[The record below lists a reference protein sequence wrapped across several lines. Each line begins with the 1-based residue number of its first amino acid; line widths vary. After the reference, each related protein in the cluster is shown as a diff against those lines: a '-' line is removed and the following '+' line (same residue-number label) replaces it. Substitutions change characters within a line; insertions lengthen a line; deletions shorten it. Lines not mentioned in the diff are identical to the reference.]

1 MSEKNLDSKPPKNE
15 KVMPWKT
22 GLWCGKNSKTWV
34 MIVKGDVAETKN
46 LCVLEYPDTKSV
58 ATATWSYANNLED
71 YGPAHPEVI
80 EASGVKN
87 NNLEMAFS
95 MGVQEFKM
103 YGVLNQEGKKLYQI
117 GFDQK
122 LDVFEWL
129 DDEAIKI
136 LKEGREDCE
145 APKSHNIPKP
155 NQMGKLFWFSGPPG
169 AGKSTTAQ
177 RLSRDHGYV
186 YYEADAFFMFCNP
199 FNDPNV
205 ENPSMSTMTQ
215 TPLKG
220 LSIEKIKAVE
230 KGFDAYRKIEDGEKM
245 SPEEMNEKMSPM
257 FHEMALDICK
267 QRKRLGGDWAIAQ
280 AVFSQAQ
287 RDQIRKIIG
296 PDLIFMVLNL
306 TKECQGKRLENR
318 HAGDDEAGAMFADS
332 LKRFYDLYEPAGE
345 NEENALNI
353 DITEDMSIE
362 DVVEVVLK
370 TAESI
375 K

>member
-1 MSEKNLDSKPPKNE
+1 
-15 KVMPWKT
+15 
-22 GLWCGKNSKTWV
+22 
-34 MIVKGDVAETKN
+34 
-46 LCVLEYPDTKSV
+46 
-58 ATATWSYANNLED
+58 
-71 YGPAHPEVI
+71 
-80 EASGVKN
+80 
-87 NNLEMAFS
+87 
-95 MGVQEFKM
+95 
-103 YGVLNQEGKKLYQI
+103 
-117 GFDQK
+117 
-122 LDVFEWL
+122 
-129 DDEAIKI
+129 
-136 LKEGREDCE
+136 
-145 APKSHNIPKP
+145 
-155 NQMGKLFWFSGPPG
+155 
-169 AGKSTTAQ
+169 
-177 RLSRDHGYV
+177 
-186 YYEADAFFMFCNP
+186 
-199 FNDPNV
+199 
-205 ENPSMSTMTQ
+205 MT
-215 TPLKG
+215 
-220 LSIEKIKAVE
+220 
-230 KGFDAYRKIEDGEKM
+230 
-245 SPEEMNEKMSPM
+245 PEEMNEKMSPM
-257 FHEMALDICK
+257 FHEMAVDICK